1 MTPAWAQRQAELLS
15 DCVVSPDVFAS
26 IVDRLCDFVVPYQHA
41 LETEAGKRHVHLY
54 LAGLLSHLDRKN
66 AETIAAFV
74 DVERLVIQAF
84 IGTALWDHRP
94 LIPVLVGQVVEQLG
108 EPDGVIAFDPSS
120 FPKRGTHAVGVKRQW
135 CSHRGKVDNCQ
146 VGVFMGYVSRYD
158 HALLD
163 FRLSLPKEWARDE
176 QRRRA
181 CHVPEAVAYRTRYE
195 QCLEMLD
202 LWGAQVPHGWVTGDD
217 ELGCHTQF
225 RQELRERGERYVLGV
240 PCTTTVRDLEAPLP
254 AYHGRGRRPKAPWQS
269 VSAWRQALAPDGWTR
284 VTVRDGEK
292 GPVEIEMV
300 TRRVQTRLTRKRTGP
315 HEWLVVTRWPLADEG
330 EVARQ
335 SSLEASDQDA
345 GYGYRYYLTPTGV
358 AKGDLEEPSLREL
371 ARVIKAG
378 LCIEASFKRGK
389 GEVGMDEY
397 QVRTWEGWH
406 HHMAL
411 TLIAV
416 WFLMSETHRGQ
427 QYTPALTLPQVH
439 YGLSMLLL
447 EVFCTLSVPSICRQ
461 VHRQL
466 MRNELARFYHHRT
479 RNCMPPKKLR
489 RDIQ

>member
-1 MTPAWAQRQAELLS
+1 MTPAWAQRQETLRR
-15 DCVVSPDVFAS
+15 DCIVSPDVFNHM
-26 IVDRLCDFVVPYQHA
+26 VDRLREFVVPYQHA

-54 LAGLLSHLDRKN
+54 LAGLLSHLHRKN

-94 LIPVLVGQVVEQLG
+94 LIQVLVGQVVEQLG

-120 FPKRGTHAVGVKRQW
+120 FPKRGTHSVGVKRQW

-181 CHVPEAVAYRTRYE
+181 CHVPETVVYRTRDA

-217 ELGCHTQF
+217 EWGCHTQF
-225 RQELRERGERYVLGV
+225 RQALRERGERYVLGV

-269 VSAWRQALAPDGWTR
+269 VSAWSHALDPAGWTR
-284 VTVRDGEK
+284 LTVRDGEK
-292 GPVEIEMV
+292 GPVAIEMA
-300 TRRVQTRLTRKRTGP
+300 TRRVQTRLERKRTGP
-315 HEWLVVTRWPLADEG
+315 EECLVVTRRPLTDDSTSEG
-330 EVARQ
+330 N
-335 SSLEASDQDA
+335 ASRDA
-345 GYGYRYYLTPTGV
+345 TEHDGRYSYRYYLTPTSPATSELV
-358 AKGDLEEPSLREL
+358 EPSLAEV
-371 ARVIKAG
+371 ARVITAG
-378 LCIEASFKRGK
+378 LCIEI
-389 GEVGMDEY
+389 Y
-397 QVRTWEGWH
+397 QSCNLH
-406 HHMAL
+406 K
-411 TLIAV
+411 TL
-416 WFLMSETHRGQ
+416 F
-427 QYTPALTLPQVH
+427 
-439 YGLSMLLL
+439 
-447 EVFCTLSVPSICRQ
+447 
-461 VHRQL
+461 
-466 MRNELARFYHHRT
+466 
-479 RNCMPPKKLR
+479 
-489 RDIQ
+489 